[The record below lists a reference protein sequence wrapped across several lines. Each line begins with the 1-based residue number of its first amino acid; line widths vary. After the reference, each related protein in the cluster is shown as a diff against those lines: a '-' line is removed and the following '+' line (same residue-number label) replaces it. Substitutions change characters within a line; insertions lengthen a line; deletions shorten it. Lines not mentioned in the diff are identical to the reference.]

1 MNTTTTLFTAT
12 RKGITLFAFAAAL
25 AGTTVGAQAKSH
37 HQESQCESC
46 GTVVSSKTYERA
58 AESGSGVGAVG
69 GAVVGG
75 LLGNQVGGGNGRAL
89 ATVAGA
95 VGGGFAGNAIEKNV
109 RKTTVTDVEVRMSN
123 GNVRKFTETGPAH
136 WKNGAHVR
144 VQEDKLVAE
153 H

>member
-1 MNTTTTLFTAT
+1 MNTTSTLFTAT

-25 AGTTVGAQAKSH
+25 AGTTAGAQAKAH
-37 HQESQCESC
+37 PQCESC

-58 AESGSGVGAVG
+58 AESGSGVGAAT

-75 LLGNQVGGGNGRAL
+75 LLGNHVGGGNGRAL

-109 RKTTVTDVEVRMSN
+109 RKTTVTDVQVRMSN
-123 GNVRKFTETGPAH
+123 GSVRKFTEAGPAH
-136 WKNGAHVR
+136 WKKGAQVR
-144 VQEDKLVAE
+144 VHEDKLVAE